1 MREDVNLKE
10 AIDYCESLGFVV
22 IDKERIKKLSFSM
35 AERDMLNYPRLE
47 KENLDRIHE
56 EDALYRIFEELKQSG
71 LIKKTSRKEKLFCD
85 SQFDGSP
92 EMTITT
98 WALRLVD

>member
-1 MREDVNLKE
+1 MREDINLKE
-10 AIDYCESLGFVV
+10 AIDLCESFGFVV

-35 AERDMLNYPRLE
+35 AEKDMLNYPMLE
-47 KENLDRIHE
+47 KEKLDRIHE
-56 EDALYRIFEELKQSG
+56 QDALYRIFEELKQSG
-71 LIKKTSRKEKLFCD
+71 LIKKTSRKEKLFFD
-85 SQFDGSP
+85 SQFDDSP